1 MNWRGFGRLAR
12 DRLAGAVLIALACA
26 MAWEATRLPVGSL
39 ASPGPGYWPLALAIA
54 LGAFAALVSLSA
66 TGPSI
71 ERIGWKEAPRA
82 GMVLAACAFAA
93 LAIERIGY
101 RLTVFVVLV
110 VLLGVVER
118 RRPAAAIAVAL
129 AIALGSFFLF
139 ADLLRVPLP
148 RGPAGI

>member
-1 MNWRGFGRLAR
+1 MDWRGGGRLTR
-12 DRLAGAVLIALACA
+12 DRLAGAALIALAGA

-39 ASPGPGYWPLALAIA
+39 ASPGPGYWPLMLAIA
-54 LGAFAALVSLSA
+54 LGGFAALVSLSPG
-66 TGPSI
+66 GPTV
-71 ERIGWKEAPRA
+71 ERIGWKETPRA
-82 GMVLAACAFAA
+82 GVILAACAFAA
-93 LAIERIGY
+93 LAIERLGF

-110 VLLGVVER
+110 VLLGIVER